1 MTETATDWS
10 GPMAPAILKSLSA
23 GLALLAAMSAA
34 APALAEIRT
43 LEGTVA
49 YRERMALPPGAS
61 VEIKLVDV
69 SLADAPSKTLAEV
82 SFTPEGQV
90 PVPYRLQYDDAEIQP
105 GRSYALQARITLG
118 DRLMFITTTRH
129 AVFTGETG
137 RAGETNI
144 MVERVVAAPASPAGR
159 WLAEDIRGRGVID
172 NLQTVLE
179 IAEDG
184 KVSGSGGCNRMS
196 TKATLTGEEI
206 AFGPIASTKMA
217 CAPAVMDQEM
227 KFFAALSEVRTWR
240 ADPSRGKLSLLGKG
254 GEVLIVL
261 SRM

>member
-1 MTETATDWS
+1 METATDRNGS
-10 GPMAPAILKSLSA
+10 MASAIMKSLPVAFALAA
-23 GLALLAAMSAA
+23 GLAA
-34 APALAEIRT
+34 APAMAEIKT

-61 VEIKLVDV
+61 VEVQLVDV
-69 SLADAPSKTLAEV
+69 SLADAPSRTLAEV

-90 PVPYRLQYDDAEIQP
+90 PLPYRLQYDDAEIQP

-118 DRLMFITTTRH
+118 DRLMFINTTRH
-129 AVFTGETG
+129 AVFTGE
-137 RAGETNI
+137 AGETNI

-196 TKATLTGEEI
+196 GMATLTGEEI
-206 AFGPIASTKMA
+206 TFGPIASTKMA

-227 KFFAALSEVRTWR
+227 KFFAALSEVRTWQ
-240 ADPSRGKLSLLGKG
+240 ADPSRGKLTLLGKG
-254 GEVLIVL
+254 GDVLVVL

>member
-1 MTETATDWS
+1 MT
-10 GPMAPAILKSLSA
+10 PAFVKSLSA
-23 GLALLAAMSAA
+23 GLALLGATIAA
-34 APALAEIRT
+34 APAMAAIKA

-69 SLADAPSKTLAEV
+69 SLADSPSKTLAEIT
-82 SFTPEGQV
+82 FTPEGQV
-90 PVPYRLQYDDAEIQP
+90 PLPYRLEYDDAEIQP

-129 AVFTGETG
+129 AVFTGE
-137 RAGETNI
+137 AGETNI

-196 TKATLTGEEI
+196 GMATIAGDDI

-217 CAPAVMDQEM
+217 CAPAVMDQET
-227 KFFAALSEVRTWR
+227 KFFAALSDVRTWR
-240 ADPSRGKLSLLGKG
+240 ADPSRGKLTLLDKG
-254 GEVLIVL
+254 GDVLVVF